1 MMRSTT
7 VTIVLLLAMQPTTS
21 FSFSSSR
28 GPLFS
33 SRNLELRQ
41 KNKAY
46 YEYPPRTRSGILH
59 TAKQDKED
67 DAQNPISN
75 IIKAGQVKEMVDDK
89 IIGFQSDM
97 RAQEESSSS
106 GETSSTNSTSSSGS
120 SISDKSITESL
131 QVTRTKAQIQSALQ
145 TAQTFFSKIFNG
157 NFGKRGETFL
167 FCQIFLIYSIGI
179 GHVPL
184 LKNFIQVLFGP
195 ILLAGGLAI
204 TFSSVQEMY
213 SQKSFT
219 AFATPVSAE
228 KGGTLVNTGIHKFIR
243 HPVYAGNLAA
253 MIGWGVM
260 SKSAMRLLLTFG
272 YYLVVER
279 KVKREEEEM
288 KKEFGKG
295 QDQSYEDYM
304 VHVPDRFIPFKSMND
319 VLDKFVRKREGNVP
333 IVDGV
338 EILEQQKEAVHKK
351 KSDALLNGDQE
362 NKAKSEKNGAV
373 ENKSA
378 NGNSNLKGGK
388 RNGLFP

>member
-1 MMRSTT
+1 MMRSTA
-7 VTIVLLLAMQPTTS
+7 TILLLLAMQPTSS

-59 TAKQDKED
+59 AAKQDKED
-67 DAQNPISN
+67 DTQDPIGN
-75 IIKAGQVKEMVDDK
+75 INKAGQVKEMVDDK
-89 IIGFQSDM
+89 LIGFQSDM

-106 GETSSTNSTSSSGS
+106 SGET
-120 SISDKSITESL
+120 SDKSITESL

-260 SKSAMRLLLTFG
+260 SNSAMRLLLTFG
-272 YYLVVER
+272 YYLIVER

-304 VHVPDRFIPFKSMND
+304 VHVPDRFIPFKSVND
-319 VLDKFVRKREGNVP
+319 VLDKFVRNRQGNVP

-338 EILEQQKEAVHKK
+338 EILEKQKEDVHEK

-362 NKAKSEKNGAV
+362 NKAKCEKNGAV
-373 ENKSA
+373 ESKSR

>member
-1 MMRSTT
+1 MMRSTA
-7 VTIVLLLAMQPTTS
+7 TILLLLAMQPTSS

-59 TAKQDKED
+59 AAKQDKED
-67 DAQNPISN
+67 DTQDPIGN
-75 IIKAGQVKEMVDDK
+75 INKAGQVKEMVDDK
-89 IIGFQSDM
+89 LIGFQSDM

-106 GETSSTNSTSSSGS
+106 SGET
-120 SISDKSITESL
+120 SDKSITESL

-260 SKSAMRLLLTFG
+260 SNSAMRLLLTFG
-272 YYLVVER
+272 YYLIVER

-304 VHVPDRFIPFKSMND
+304 VHVPDRFIPFKSVND
-319 VLDKFVRKREGNVP
+319 VLDKFVRNRQGNVP

-338 EILEQQKEAVHKK
+338 EILEKQKEDVHKK
-351 KSDALLNGDQE
+351 KLDALLNGDQE

-373 ENKSA
+373 ESKSR

>member
-7 VTIVLLLAMQPTTS
+7 VTILLLLAMQPTSS

-59 TAKQDKED
+59 AAKQDKED
-67 DAQNPISN
+67 DTQDPISN
-75 IIKAGQVKEMVDDK
+75 INKAGQVKEMVDDK
-89 IIGFQSDM
+89 LIGFQSDM

-106 GETSSTNSTSSSGS
+106 GETSSTTSTSSSS
-120 SISDKSITESL
+120 SSSSDKSITESL
-131 QVTRTKAQIQSALQ
+131 QMTRTKAQIQSALQ

-260 SKSAMRLLLTFG
+260 SNSAMRLLLTFG

-304 VHVPDRFIPFKSMND
+304 VHVPDRFIPFKSIND
-319 VLDKFVRKREGNVP
+319 VLDKFVRNRQGNVP

-338 EILEQQKEAVHKK
+338 EILEKQKEDVHEKK
-351 KSDALLNGDQE
+351 LDALLNGDQE

-373 ENKSA
+373 ESKSR
-378 NGNSNLKGGK
+378 NGNSNLKSGK

>member
-1 MMRSTT
+1 MMRSTA
-7 VTIVLLLAMQPTTS
+7 TILLLLAMQPTSS

-59 TAKQDKED
+59 AAKQDKED
-67 DAQNPISN
+67 DTQDPIGN
-75 IIKAGQVKEMVDDK
+75 INKAGQVKEMVDDK
-89 IIGFQSDM
+89 LIGFQSDM

-106 GETSSTNSTSSSGS
+106 SGET
-120 SISDKSITESL
+120 SDKSITESL

-260 SKSAMRLLLTFG
+260 SNSAMRLLLTFG
-272 YYLVVER
+272 YYLIVER

-304 VHVPDRFIPFKSMND
+304 VHVPDRFIPFKSVND
-319 VLDKFVRKREGNVP
+319 VLDKFVRNRQGNVP

-338 EILEQQKEAVHKK
+338 EILEKQKEDVHKK
-351 KSDALLNGDQE
+351 KLDALLNGDQE

-373 ENKSA
+373 ESKSR
-378 NGNSNLKGGK
+378 NGNSNLKSGK